1 MGQMET
7 ELKTVKAEMSA
18 VKAELSAVKADM
30 AKLLK
35 KYDESLT
42 MMKKFG
48 DVPEGSADSDAT
60 EDINQ
65 GKAFVLGNVVI
76 FRLGYS
82 T

>member
-1 MGQMET
+1 MET
-7 ELKTVKAEMSA
+7 KLKTVKAEMSA
-18 VKAELSAVKADM
+18 VKAEMSAVKADM

-48 DVPEGSADSDAT
+48 DVPERSADSDAT

-65 GKAFVLGNVVI
+65 GEAFGLGNVVM
-76 FRLGYS
+76 FCPGYS